1 MNLQLFLEETRAD
14 AREEALEEGR
24 AEGRA
29 EGLAEGR
36 SAMIKNLFAV
46 GTPIKFILQATG
58 STEAEVRKILADD
71 TPDNSEV

>member
-24 AEGRA
+24 AEGR
-29 EGLAEGR
+29 

-58 STEAEVRKILADD
+58 LTEAEVRKILADD